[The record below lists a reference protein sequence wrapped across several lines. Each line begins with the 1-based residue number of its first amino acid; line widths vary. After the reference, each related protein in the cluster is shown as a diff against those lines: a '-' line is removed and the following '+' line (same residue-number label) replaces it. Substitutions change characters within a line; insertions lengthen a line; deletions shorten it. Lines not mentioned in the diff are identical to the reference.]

1 MWPNGMHDKRD
12 VAEARNVRGL
22 VSQTGMTFN
31 LISGIVG
38 KSPASGLAT
47 HASLELGAGK
57 TSFQQR
63 LQLAET
69 QGITLREFEKLLA

>member
-1 MWPNGMHDKRD
+1 MHDKRA

-22 VSQTGMTFN
+22 GSQTE
-31 LISGIVG
+31 GIVG

-47 HASLELGAGK
+47 YASLELGAGK

-63 LQLAET
+63 LQLAQS
-69 QGITLREFEKLLA
+69 QGMTLREFEKLLA